1 MVALIIT
8 FGRLKLFL
16 TNVNLITDLMALTNP
31 VKSKV
36 TITFHE
42 FFPSFKNSSQIIWV
56 P

>member
-8 FGRLKLFL
+8 FGHLKVFL

-36 TITFHE
+36 AINFLE
-42 FFPSFKNSSQIIWV
+42 FFPSFKN
-56 P
+56 